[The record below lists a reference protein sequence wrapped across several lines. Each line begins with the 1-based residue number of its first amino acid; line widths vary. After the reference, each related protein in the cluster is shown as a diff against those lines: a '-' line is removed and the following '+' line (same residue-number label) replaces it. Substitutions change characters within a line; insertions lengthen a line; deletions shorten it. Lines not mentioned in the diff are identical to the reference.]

1 VKLKS
6 AMRKKLLLQHPVSK
20 IKVHCHEFFSKDL
33 KVLEVES
40 LEIKSQMVLAYR
52 GKLII
57 ILKLII

>member
-1 VKLKS
+1 
-6 AMRKKLLLQHPVSK
+6 MRKKLLLQHPVSK